1 MARALKGNSM
11 VYVTPLRYPGGKARL
26 GPWIADLMRHNRIS
40 GGWYVEPYA
49 GGAGA
54 ALYLLTRGFVDHIVI
69 NDADPVVAAF
79 WWAVVNDTDR
89 FLALLRDTQVTMDEW
104 HRQRAI
110 HAAPVGTHH
119 PTEIG
124 FATFFLNRTNRSG
137 ILSGG
142 VIGGLNQTGPY
153 KIDARYNKPE
163 LVSRIELIASMRRH
177 ISVYGYDALRLL
189 QEMEPVLPARSL
201 IYLDPPYFDK
211 GSQLYR
217 NFYAPGDHAEIAR
230 TVAELQTPWL
240 VSYDNCEEIR
250 NLYREHESVEF
261 SLRYSTSLARPHAT
275 EVMFYSGIEL
285 HDEPRLR
292 RSQTPTPRRRRA
304 EDHPL

>member
-1 MARALKGNSM
+1 M

-54 ALYLLTRGFVDHIVI
+54 ALYLLTRGFVNHIVI

-79 WWAVVNDTDR
+79 WWAIVHDTER
-89 FLALLRDTQVTMDEW
+89 FLTLLRETPVTIDEW

-110 HAAPVGTHH
+110 HSAQPGAYH
-119 PTEIG
+119 PTEVG

-142 VIGGLNQTGPY
+142 VIGGIDQTGPY
-153 KIDARYNKPE
+153 KIDARFNKVD
-163 LVSRIELIASMRRH
+163 LQARIELIASMRRH
-177 ISVYGYDALRLL
+177 ITVFGYDALRLL
-189 QEMEPVLPARSL
+189 QEVEPLINNQSL
-201 IYLDPPYFDK
+201 IYLDPPYFEK

-217 NFYAPGDHAEIAR
+217 NFYAPDDHAEIAAA
-230 TVAELQTPWL
+230 VAEIQTPWL
-240 VSYDNCEEIR
+240 VSYDNCQEIR
-250 NLYREHESVEF
+250 NLYTQHDTVEF
-261 SLRYSTSLARPHAT
+261 SLHYSTGLTRPRAT
-275 EVMFYSGIEL
+275 EVMFYGGLEL
-285 HDEPRLR
+285 HEEPQLR
-292 RSQTPTPRRRRA
+292 RTQTGGTRRPPPENRA
-304 EDHPL
+304 Q